1 MSTLILVR
9 HGQASFGSSNY
20 DQLSEMGIS
29 QSSALGEYWVKRARK
44 LDAVFS
50 GAQERQKHTLALV
63 QDAYARAGLAFPR
76 PQVLAAF
83 NEYDAIGIMSTVYPR
98 LLQED
103 PRLQK
108 IVEENPNFG
117 DASPEGKRAFQR
129 AFEIV
134 IDCWLEGEVDMHE
147 IESWKQFQQRVVQGV
162 DKLKA
167 EFQSGKT
174 VAIFTSG
181 GAISTAVGHDLGM
194 SDRKAMSL
202 QWVVKNSSLT
212 EFMFGGQRSTMT
224 GFNLTP
230 HFTDDSFITYR

>member
-20 DQLSEMGIS
+20 DQLSELGIS
-29 QSSALGEYWVKRARK
+29 QSAALGEYWVKRAQK

-50 GAQERQKHTLALV
+50 GAQERQKHTLAIV
-63 QDAYARAGLAFPR
+63 QEAYARAGLAFPR
-76 PQVLAAF
+76 PQVLGAF
-83 NEYDAIGIMSTVYPR
+83 NEYDAMGIMSNVYPR

-108 IVEENPNFG
+108 IVKETPNLG
-117 DASPEGKRAFQR
+117 DASSEGRRAFQR

-134 IDCWLEGEVDMHE
+134 IDCWLEGAVDMPE
-147 IESWKQFQQRVVQGV
+147 VESWKHFRERVVQGMEKMKS
-162 DKLKA
+162 D
-167 EFQSGKT
+167 FPSGKT

-194 SDRKAMSL
+194 SDRKAMGL
-202 QWVVKNSSLT
+202 QWVIRNASLT

-230 HFTDDSFITYR
+230 HFANDSLITYR